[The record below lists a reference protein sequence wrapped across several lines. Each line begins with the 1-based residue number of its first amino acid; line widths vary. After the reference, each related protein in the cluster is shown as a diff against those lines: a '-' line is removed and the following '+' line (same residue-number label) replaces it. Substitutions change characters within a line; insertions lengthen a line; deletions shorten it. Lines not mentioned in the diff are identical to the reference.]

1 MKRFF
6 SLTKRH
12 WQPNWRIYTCLVLIA
27 LVLYN
32 PFAGLHGGRGC
43 LSYDKLA
50 QNRATAGAAEL
61 QHFSPVSG
69 PSVPANFDVHVLGAE
84 PVTSDQEPQ
93 PGMDQREMIPSEP
106 ELLAGVWFRP
116 PPTQ

>member
-1 MKRFF
+1 MNRFF
-6 SLTKRH
+6 SLDPRH
-12 WQPNWRIYTCLVLIA
+12 WQPSWRICVCLALIA

-32 PFAGLHGGRGC
+32 PFAGLHGNSGC
-43 LSYDKLA
+43 LCYEKLA
-50 QNRATAGAAEL
+50 SNRATAGSAEL

-69 PSVPANFDVHVLGAE
+69 PSLPANFDVHVLGAE

-93 PGMDQREMIPSEP
+93 PGRDQREMIPSEP